1 MLRLVDILPAPQSL
15 AWPQYVVYDV
25 DSTLWDLDH
34 VAPRTIDIDPRIFNA
49 IYNFRENP
57 NLTEIQIALL
67 EYLFEEPALFERM
80 KLYPGSAKITKV
92 QELGLKVAI
101 NSNCQNSRVISVK
114 RRKLL
119 EQIPTL
125 DPGLIFLND
134 LSGGH
139 DCPKQLDANTTLILV
154 EDSPYNVASSTA
166 KLNILKKVPWNQS
179 GEAQEIMKGK
189 PVISFDTVVEINDYI
204 YHGIK
209 EWLEYYNFTP
219 PTF

>member
-1 MLRLVDILPAPQSL
+1 M
-15 AWPQYVVYDV
+15 
-25 DSTLWDLDH
+25 
-34 VAPRTIDIDPRIFNA
+34 
-49 IYNFRENP
+49 
-57 NLTEIQIALL
+57 
-67 EYLFEEPALFERM
+67 
-80 KLYPGSAKITKV
+80 
-92 QELGLKVAI
+92 KVAI

-125 DPGLIFLND
+125 DPDLIFLND

-209 EWLEYYNFTP
+209 EWLDYYSFTP